1 MNELA
6 IQENTNIQENPLKKF
21 TQGQIDA
28 IKGTVAKDATDD
40 ELYMF
45 LSIASKYGLDPFL
58 KEVWL
63 TKIKGETNIMVGRDG
78 YVKIAR
84 QTPGFQKLVSD
95 AVFEND
101 EFSIQ
106 WEGMNQTI
114 THKHAAKDR
123 GKILGAW
130 AGLKMQGKEDYF
142 LYVPYHEYA
151 KNNNIW
157 TKSKSA
163 MIRKVAEKE
172 VCRVCCGITGIN
184 TEEEMP
190 EEYSLEHS
198 QAHDDESV
206 VDVEFTTPSKEAEKV
221 YHDPEELL
229 KHCNYEDN
237 HMMSKTN
244 FVIFQIHSSN
254 AADDVKVEAMEMAIE
269 RNSMTTLDGAAKI
282 PTEHIYMAVIE
293 RLKLENKEINN
304 ENVLET
310 LNEYYKSKILSRD
323 RCMDVHKY
331 IQDKTYARKACL
343 NMMNHLE
350 ERGRPV
356 HRGSIRGEYEK
367 IKDTLTEHQQEVLDA
382 YIYRLNG
389 EHGTKCKEQIENEC
403 WIYSL

>member
-1 MNELA
+1 MSELTV
-6 IQENTNIQENPLKKF
+6 QETSITNPLNQF
-21 TQGQIDA
+21 TEGQIQA
-28 IKGTVAKDATDD
+28 IKGTVAQNCTDD

-63 TKIKGETNIMVGRDG
+63 TKVKGTTNIMVGRDG

-84 QTPGFQKLVSD
+84 HTPGFQKLVSD
-95 AVFEND
+95 AVYEND
-101 EFSIQ
+101 EFNIQ
-106 WEGMNQTI
+106 WEGMKQTI
-114 THKHAAKDR
+114 SHKHAAKDR

-130 AGLKMQGKEDYF
+130 AGLKMQGRDDF
-142 LYVPYHEYA
+142 FIYVPYNEYA

-172 VCRVCCGITGIN
+172 ACRICCGITGIN
-184 TEEEMP
+184 IEEEMP
-190 EEYSLEHS
+190 DEYSLEQS
-198 QAHDDESV
+198 QNLEGI

-221 YHDPEELL
+221 FHDPEELL

-237 HMMSKTN
+237 HMMSKNN

-254 AADDVKVEAMEMAIE
+254 AADDVKVDAMELAIE
-269 RNSMTTLDGAAKI
+269 RNSMTTFDGAAKI

-367 IKDTLTEHQQEVLDA
+367 IRDTLTVHQQEVLDA

>member
-1 MNELA
+1 MNELS

-21 TQGQIDA
+21 TEGQIEA

-45 LSIASKYGLDPFL
+45 LSIAAKYGLDPFL

-63 TKIKGETNIMVGRDG
+63 TKVKGVTNIMVGRDG

-84 QTPGFQKLVSD
+84 HTPGFQKLVSD
-95 AVFEND
+95 AVYEND
-101 EFSIQ
+101 DFIIQ
-106 WEGMNQTI
+106 WDGMSQTI
-114 THKHAAKDR
+114 SHKHAAGDR

-130 AGLKMQGKEDYF
+130 AGLRMLGKEDYF

-198 QAHDDESV
+198 QAHDEGI

-237 HMMSKTN
+237 HMMSKNN
-244 FVIFQIHSSN
+244 FVIFQIHGSN

-367 IKDTLTEHQQEVLDA
+367 IRDTLTVHQQEVLEA
-382 YIYRLNG
+382 YIYRLDT

>member
-1 MNELA
+1 MSELTV
-6 IQENTNIQENPLKKF
+6 QEISITNPLNQF
-21 TQGQIDA
+21 TEGQIQA
-28 IKGTVAKDATDD
+28 IKGTVAQNCTDD

-63 TKIKGETNIMVGRDG
+63 TKVKGTTNIMVGRDG

-84 QTPGFQKLVSD
+84 HTPGFQKLVSD
-95 AVFEND
+95 AVYEND
-101 EFSIQ
+101 EFNIQ
-106 WEGMNQTI
+106 WEGMKQTI
-114 THKHAAKDR
+114 SHKHAAKDR

-130 AGLKMQGKEDYF
+130 AGLKMQGRDDF
-142 LYVPYHEYA
+142 FIYVPYNEYA

-172 VCRVCCGITGIN
+172 ACRICCGITGIN
-184 TEEEMP
+184 IEEEMP
-190 EEYSLEHS
+190 DEYSLEQS
-198 QAHDDESV
+198 QNLEGV
-206 VDVEFTTPSKEAEKV
+206 VDAEFTTPSKEAEKV

-244 FVIFQIHSSN
+244 FVIFQIRSSN
-254 AADDVKVEAMEMAIE
+254 AADDVKVDAMELAIE

-304 ENVLET
+304 ENVLDT
-310 LNEYYKSKILSRD
+310 LNDYYKNKILSRE
-323 RCMDVHKY
+323 RGMDVHNY
-331 IQDKTYARKACL
+331 IKDKTYAREVCL
-343 NMMNHLE
+343 DLMHILENH
-350 ERGRPV
+350 GRPV

-367 IKDTLTEHQQEVLDA
+367 IKDTFNNHQQEVLDA

-389 EHGTKCKEQIENEC
+389 EHGTKCKEQIKDEC
-403 WIYSL
+403 WIYFL